1 MPQQHTCFFWRS
13 EFGGRE
19 TRVRKKQNHQRVC
32 LCVLYG
38 YSLALSTLSPFFPL
52 PELQHPPPSSSR
64 ENTSTQAKF
73 WTLVR
78 LSLVS
83 LLKMAPPQESNGV
96 AFGQHEVASGYGTE
110 PKRMRLSGAA
120 AAAAAAAAVG
130 SSTTTRAS
138 TGAPTAMTNKGS
150 VYKAQRGRGKSAER
164 RWQGHCFV
172 MLRARRIYV
181 GFGVSSRRTVSL
193 GALSPVQGERGNL
206 ARYLSNTE
214 NYLEKRERTPTAHAL
229 LHEILGF
236 RPRTTPVATSAGNT
250 AKAST
255 RCCVAL

>member
-1 MPQQHTCFFWRS
+1 MLGQSR
-13 EFGGRE
+13 R
-19 TRVRKKQNHQRVC
+19 RK
-32 LCVLYG
+32 
-38 YSLALSTLSPFFPL
+38 F
-52 PELQHPPPSSSR
+52 PPSCCFPSLCPSNTPAFFGAQSSAGER
-64 ENTSTQAKF
+64 QGSVRNKTTSVCVCVCCTATLLPSPHSLHSFPYRSFNTRPLRPAGRTQAHRPKF

-193 GALSPVQGERGNL
+193 GALSPLQGERGNL

-214 NYLEKRERTPTAHAL
+214 NYLEKRERTPTAHAVIGRA
-229 LHEILGF
+229 H
-236 RPRTTPVATSAGNT
+236 V
-250 AKAST
+250 
-255 RCCVAL
+255 